1 MLKIARPDRRADRSI
16 NPTYKT
22 VLNEGN
28 MKRLKK
34 VMAVVLL
41 ALVVGMSG
49 GLALAGPSES
59 PGRKG
64 TAESPG
70 ITVTGTA
77 ESPGF
82 YDATIV
88 FMATLIM

>member
-1 MLKIARPDRRADRSI
+1 
-16 NPTYKT
+16 
-22 VLNEGN
+22 

-34 VMAVVLL
+34 VMGVVLL
-41 ALVVGMSG
+41 ATVTGMSG
-49 GLALAGPSES
+49 GLALGGVSES

-70 ITVTGTA
+70 ITATGVA

-82 YDATIV
+82 FDATIL